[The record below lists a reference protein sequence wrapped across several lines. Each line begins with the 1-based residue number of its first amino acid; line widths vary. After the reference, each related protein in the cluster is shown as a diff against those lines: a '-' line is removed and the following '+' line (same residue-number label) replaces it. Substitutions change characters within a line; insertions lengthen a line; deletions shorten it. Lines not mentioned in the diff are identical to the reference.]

1 MSKKKKKTHRPG
13 KITTPL
19 AGHKKIGK
27 ALVPPFMQLPG
38 MSFSSWANDRL
49 PDMLW
54 ACLVITVIPRK
65 EAIEVFRDIASIGLK
80 YRQDDELQQGAEPK
94 QARGWTLRHVDLPNQ
109 PIELFNALVARV
121 LRCHAGLQA
130 LRPLL
135 LLDNLPGLQW
145 WKAALDIDPVDDD
158 WQTLGEAVL
167 KTFDHQSQEATDVRW
182 LSVLFK
188 IGLGELLVFEG
199 LRERVQE
206 LIEYPYRGEM
216 RSVRPSIR
224 SMEMAVTTLKPDQ
237 APNLWPESFWAY
249 MLEHTDCLPAP
260 LESRGRASQDPQA
273 LVKAINDVREALLE
287 HWYTS
292 LSTSGLNPKH
302 DGVFG
307 FGFYA
312 LACLAEMGMGPMS
325 SAITGRLLLRSLTE
339 CRISLAY
346 LVRNGTDEMW
356 KKFRS
361 YGAGQAKLALLKHEE
376 MSGQKP
382 RFVTLET
389 LEALANEDY
398 FQEYVEIDLGHWC
411 GKDLRRLAEESAT
424 KEDYDRYYGWA
435 SGFVHGQWGAM
446 RDTNFT
452 HCLNPLHRFHRI
464 PLPFHRMLESTT
476 DDALH
481 LVNCILDD
489 VNTIYPGLDA
499 RFVLADVPAG
509 DEEENP
515 EAPVA
520 PA

>member
-1 MSKKKKKTHRPG
+1 MSKKKKKTHRSG
-13 KITTPL
+13 RNTTPL
-19 AGHKKIGK
+19 SGHKRVGK
-27 ALVPPFMQLPG
+27 ALVPPVMQIPG
-38 MSFSSWANDRL
+38 ISFASWSNDRL
-49 PDMLW
+49 PEMLW
-54 ACLVITVIPRK
+54 ACLIITVVPR
-65 EAIEVFRDIASIGLK
+65 EAALELFRKIASIGVR
-80 YRQDDELQQGAEPK
+80 YRRPPEENGS
-94 QARGWTLRHVDLPNQ
+94 GWTLRHSDLQNQ
-109 PIELFNALVARV
+109 PRELVEEIVGVVRQS
-121 LRCHAGLQA
+121 HTGIQA

-135 LLDNLPGLQW
+135 LLEGLPAHQW
-145 WKAALDIDPVDDD
+145 WKAALAVEPNEND
-158 WQTLGEAVL
+158 WQTLGKAVQT
-167 KTFDHQSQEATDVRW
+167 TFEHQSQEATDVRW
-182 LSVLFK
+182 VSILFRMA
-188 IGLGELLVFEG
+188 LGEIHMPE
-199 LRERVQE
+199 EEWYE
-206 LIEYPYRGEM
+206 LTDYPYRGDM

-224 SMEMAVTTLKPDQ
+224 AMEMTFADAVLHPW
-237 APNLWPESFWAY
+237 PNLFWEYVLQRTTCVA
-249 MLEHTDCLPAP
+249 AP
-260 LESRGRASQDPQA
+260 LDSREGESHPEDIQKH
-273 LVKAINDVREALLE
+273 LIEVREALLE
-287 HWYTS
+287 HWYKS
-292 LSTSGLNPKH
+292 LSTTGLNPKH

-312 LACLAEMGMGPMS
+312 LACLAEMSMGPLS

-382 RFVTLET
+382 RFVTQAT

-411 GKDLRRLAEESAT
+411 GKDLRRLAEESGT

-464 PLPFHRMLESTT
+464 PLPFHRMLEPTT

-489 VNTIYPGLDA
+489 VNTTYPGLDA
-499 RFVLADVPAG
+499 RFVLTDVPAG
-509 DEEENP
+509 DEDENS